1 MIVVTGATGN
11 VGRTLVAK
19 AVAGGFEIRA
29 VTRRPESAHFPDGV
43 DVVRADLGEPSSLP
57 PVLEGVD
64 QVFLMAPTPCLARY
78 AVNLCCHARSAGVRR
93 IVMLSSSIV
102 ELGRADEL
110 SVAHRAAEQTVVC
123 TGLPCTFLRPGAFM
137 SNALAWA
144 DAIRNTGHVSGLAGN
159 FPAAPIDP
167 DDIAAVALHVL
178 RSDVE
183 SDGVGSAH
191 SLTGPKRLTPR
202 EQVAILGGLLKSDLV
217 FDELSEQDA
226 LSVLLQTHDRS
237 AALSIMASLRRPDV
251 PWAEPLPTVERLTG
265 QRPATFESWASRH
278 LNAFR
283 LS

>member
-1 MIVVTGATGN
+1 
-11 VGRTLVAK
+11 
-19 AVAGGFEIRA
+19 
-29 VTRRPESAHFPDGV
+29 
-43 DVVRADLGEPSSLP
+43 
-57 PVLEGVD
+57 
-64 QVFLMAPTPCLARY
+64 
-78 AVNLCCHARSAGVRR
+78 
-93 IVMLSSSIV
+93 
-102 ELGRADEL
+102 
-110 SVAHRAAEQTVVC
+110 
-123 TGLPCTFLRPGAFM
+123 M

-144 DAIRNTGHVSGLAGN
+144 DAIRDSGHVSGLTGN

-183 SDGVGSAH
+183 SDGVRSAH

-226 LSVLLQTHDRS
+226 LSVLMQTHDRS

-265 QRPATFESWASRH
+265 QRPATFERWASRH